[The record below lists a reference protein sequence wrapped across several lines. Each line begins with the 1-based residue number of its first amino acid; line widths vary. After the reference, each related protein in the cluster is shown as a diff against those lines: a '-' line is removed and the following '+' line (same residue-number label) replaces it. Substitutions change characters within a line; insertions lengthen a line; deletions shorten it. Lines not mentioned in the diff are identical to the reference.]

1 MSLLGRVYTTLTVL
15 AITGCTS
22 TTEPA
27 SGLDVSVALSSQ
39 VVQPGEHIELTVS
52 ATNRGTRS
60 VPVVG
65 NPCQGVAGAFVVTTA
80 DRKVVGPSEAVC
92 AAVAIPMVILA
103 PGEQIEFQASWA
115 GESLQSPV
123 AGPPV
128 FLEPGG
134 YQLRGQILTSSGSV
148 LGAPVAV
155 RVAR

>member
-1 MSLLGRVYTTLTVL
+1 MSLRGVGTLLTVL

-27 SGLDVSVALSSQ
+27 PGLDVSVALSSE
-39 VVQPGEHIELTVS
+39 VVHSGERIAVTV
-52 ATNRGTRS
+52 AAINRGTRS

-65 NPCQGVAGAFVVTTA
+65 DPCPGANGAFVVTTA
-80 DRKVVGPSEAVC
+80 DGKVVGPGEAVC
-92 AAVAIPMVILA
+92 VAIAIPKVMLA

-115 GESLQSPV
+115 GDSQRSRF

-128 FLEPGG
+128 FLDPGE

-148 LGAPVAV
+148 LSAPVLV